1 VGGSVGAF
9 FGGFI
14 SDRVV
19 KRRGIP
25 ARMAVLM
32 VSQVNIVSSDV
43 ISSLRWCM
51 MSGHENVFVVIWCM
65 LVKIFS

>member
-32 VSQVNIVSSDV
+32 ISQVNIVSSDV
-43 ISSLRWCM
+43 ISSLLGCLK
-51 MSGHENVFVVIWCM
+51 SGQQIVFVVIWCM